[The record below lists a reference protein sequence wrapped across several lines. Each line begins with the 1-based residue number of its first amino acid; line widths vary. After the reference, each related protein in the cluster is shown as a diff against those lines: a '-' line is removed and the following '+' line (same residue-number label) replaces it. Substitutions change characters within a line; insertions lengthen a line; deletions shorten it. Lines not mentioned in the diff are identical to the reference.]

1 MKYICGEL
9 ETKNSN
15 GKRGDREKSRIIIQK
30 TERSSICK
38 LTVCLFL
45 HSNLLVRQMQT
56 LHTYSN
62 IGFNEKY
69 QIKIESTRSTQCA
82 QQQYENEQSKKK
94 KEQQK

>member
-1 MKYICGEL
+1 
-9 ETKNSN
+9 
-15 GKRGDREKSRIIIQK
+15 
-30 TERSSICK
+30 
-38 LTVCLFL
+38 
-45 HSNLLVRQMQT
+45 MQT